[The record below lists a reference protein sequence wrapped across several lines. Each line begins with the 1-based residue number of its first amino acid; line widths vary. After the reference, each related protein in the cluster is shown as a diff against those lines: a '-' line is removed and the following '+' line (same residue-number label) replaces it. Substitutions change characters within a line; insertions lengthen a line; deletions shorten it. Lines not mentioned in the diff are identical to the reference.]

1 MGSIPVNNHDKFEE
15 LLPLNKT
22 HEPKLFINVIEQ
34 KAKWLSNHT
43 FMRYPSANWELD
55 GYRTITW
62 KQYADAINKI
72 AHWLDAELGKSTD
85 NETLAYLGPNDARYA
100 IMLAAM
106 VKTGRQVRF
115 SHTKSAW
122 IRD

>member
-1 MGSIPVNNHDKFEE
+1 MGSIPGNNRNKFEE

-22 HEPKLFINVIEQ
+22 HEPKLLINIIEE

-55 GYRTITW
+55 GYHTITW
-62 KQYADAINKI
+62 KQYADAINKT

-85 NETLAYLGPNDARYA
+85 NETVAYLGLNDARYA
-100 IMLAAM
+100 IMLGAM
-106 VKTGRQVRF
+106 VKTGRQVHF
-115 SHTKSAW
+115 PHTQSAW
-122 IRD
+122 IRE